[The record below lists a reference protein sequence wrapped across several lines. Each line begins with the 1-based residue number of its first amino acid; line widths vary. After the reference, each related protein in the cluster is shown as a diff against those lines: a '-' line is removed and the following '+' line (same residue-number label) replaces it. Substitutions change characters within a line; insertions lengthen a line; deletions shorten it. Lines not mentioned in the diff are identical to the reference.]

1 MPIDRISGYPQVLG
15 CLCLGQTL
23 IHTGHDAL
31 TECLNLRDNLVGA
44 HQSCIRRWSDFV
56 VVIRAFLVA
65 FGLCVEAR
73 QKNFTKIMAVIE

>member
-1 MPIDRISGYPQVLG
+1 CFFRKNRRGDNYPD
-15 CLCLGQTL
+15 
-23 IHTGHDAL
+23 TGG
-31 TECLNLRDNLVGA
+31 NLRDNLVGA